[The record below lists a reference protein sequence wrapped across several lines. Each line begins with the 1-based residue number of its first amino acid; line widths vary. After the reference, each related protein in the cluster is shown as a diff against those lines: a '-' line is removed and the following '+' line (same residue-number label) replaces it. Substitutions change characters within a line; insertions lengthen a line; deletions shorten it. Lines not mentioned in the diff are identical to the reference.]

1 VCGIPAAP
9 TGKIMEKYIE
19 FFANHFVLSS
29 AWLVVA
35 GMIIYSFLGSR
46 LRGFSSINA
55 AMATQLINREDAV
68 ILDVRED
75 NEYREGHI
83 VNSVHIPASYLNDRM
98 KELEKYKNKPI
109 IVGCRSGQRSSQ
121 ACATLKKQGFEAVY
135 NLSGGIMAWKNDNLP
150 LTKK

>member
-1 VCGIPAAP
+1 
-9 TGKIMEKYIE
+9 MDKYIQ
-19 FFANHFVLSS
+19 FLTNHYILSG

-35 GMIIYSFLGSR
+35 GMLIYSFFSAR
-46 LRGFSSINA
+46 LRGFSSIHPA
-55 AMATQLINREDAV
+55 TATQLINRENAV

-83 VNSVHIPASYLNDRM
+83 VNSVHIPVSFLRDRM
-98 KELEKYKNKPI
+98 KDLDKYKDRPI

-121 ACATLKKQGFEAVY
+121 ACAILKKQGFDNVY
-135 NLSGGIMAWKNDNLP
+135 NLNGGIMAWKNDNLP